1 MVTTGGVTPLSDKQ
15 PLLRQYVKTSR
26 AARQENRGWTCAR
39 RDFAYDAR
47 MSSTASSA
55 SLMIHDSPY
64 SWFRL
69 VITLI
74 IAVFANTGMWA
85 VITIM
90 PALEADFGTTRS
102 VTSLPFTVNMIG
114 FALGNLIIGRVIDRI
129 GVTVAVIAAA
139 MASALAY
146 FLSSQVDNFYLL
158 TALHLLLG
166 FGTAAGFGPLISDIS
181 HWFLR
186 HRGIAVALIASGNYL
201 AGGLWPLFLS
211 DILLDQGWRDAYQI
225 LALLT
230 LVVIVPLALL
240 LRRVVPDAAHKV
252 ASDLA
257 SANSARIKLSA
268 RQFQLLL
275 GVAGVACCVAMSMP
289 QVHIVSYCV
298 GLGYGPAVGVQML
311 SVMLFGGVVSR
322 IVSGLIADRLGGIRT
337 VLLGSF
343 LQCVALVMYLPFDGM
358 ASLYVVSLIFGL
370 SQGGIVPGYAVI
382 IREYLPPREA
392 GERVGFVIMMTI
404 LGMALGGWMSG
415 WIYDLTGSYQM
426 AFINGIIWN
435 ALNLSIMLWILLRSL
450 PPKQKTA
457 VT

>member
-1 MVTTGGVTPLSDKQ
+1 MS
-15 PLLRQYVKTSR
+15 
-26 AARQENRGWTCAR
+26 
-39 RDFAYDAR
+39 YDAGMPR
-47 MSSTASSA
+47 LSA
-55 SLMIHDSPY
+55 NITPDVHDSPY

-90 PALEADFGTTRS
+90 PSLEADFDTARS
-102 VTSLPFTVNMIG
+102 ITSLPFTLNMIG
-114 FALGNLIIGRVIDRI
+114 FALGNLVIGRIIDRV
-129 GVTVAVIAAA
+129 GVSISVIAAA
-139 MASALAY
+139 IASGTAY
-146 FLSSQVDNFYLL
+146 FLSSQVNDFYLL
-158 TALHLLLG
+158 TALHFLLG

-211 DILLDQGWRDAYQI
+211 DILLEQGWREAYQM
-225 LALLT
+225 LAVLT
-230 LVVIVPLALL
+230 LIVIIPLALL
-240 LRRVVPDAAHKV
+240 LRREVPDEAHQL

-257 SANSARIKLSA
+257 VENSAKIKLSA

-275 GVAGVACCVAMSMP
+275 GIAGVSCCVAMSMP

-298 GLGYGPAVGVQML
+298 GLGYGPAIGVQML

-322 IVSGLIADRLGGIRT
+322 IVSGLIADRLGGIKT

-358 ASLYVVSLIFGL
+358 VSLYVVSLIFGL

-415 WIYDLTGSYQM
+415 WIYDLTGSYQI
-426 AFINGIIWN
+426 AFINGIVWN
-435 ALNLSIMLWILLRSL
+435 GLNLSIMTWILLRSL
-450 PPKQKTA
+450 PVGQRPA
-457 VT
+457 MS

>member
-1 MVTTGGVTPLSDKQ
+1 MS
-15 PLLRQYVKTSR
+15 RQ
-26 AARQENRGWTCAR
+26 
-39 RDFAYDAR
+39 
-47 MSSTASSA
+47 SA
-55 SLMIHDSPY
+55 DINPVIHDSPY

-69 VITLI
+69 IITLI
-74 IAVFANTGMWA
+74 IAIFANTGMWA

-90 PALEADFGTTRS
+90 PSLEADFDTARS
-102 VTSLPFTVNMIG
+102 VTSLPFTLNMIG
-114 FALGNLIIGRVIDRI
+114 FALGNFLIGRIIDRF
-129 GVTVAVIAAA
+129 GVTLSVIAAA
-139 MASALAY
+139 MASGTAY
-146 FLSSQVDNFYLL
+146 FLSSQVNDFYLL

-201 AGGLWPLFLS
+201 AGGVWPLFLS
-211 DILLDQGWRDAYQI
+211 DILLEQGWRDAYQM
-225 LALLT
+225 LAVLT
-230 LVVIVPLALL
+230 LIVIIPLAFL
-240 LRRVVPDAAHKV
+240 LRREVPDEAHQL

-257 SANSARIKLSA
+257 VENSAKIRLSA

-275 GVAGVACCVAMSMP
+275 GIAGISCCVAMSMP

-311 SVMLFGGVVSR
+311 SVMLFGGVISR
-322 IVSGLIADRLGGIRT
+322 IVSGLIADKLGGIKT

-426 AFINGIIWN
+426 AFINGILWN
-435 ALNLSIMLWILLRSL
+435 GLNLSIMTWILLRRL
-450 PPKQKTA
+450 PIKQNPATS
-457 VT
+457 

>member
-1 MVTTGGVTPLSDKQ
+1 MS
-15 PLLRQYVKTSR
+15 RQ
-26 AARQENRGWTCAR
+26 
-39 RDFAYDAR
+39 
-47 MSSTASSA
+47 SA
-55 SLMIHDSPY
+55 DINPVIHDSPY

-69 VITLI
+69 IITLI
-74 IAVFANTGMWA
+74 IAIFANTGMWA

-90 PALEADFGTTRS
+90 PSLEADFDTARS
-102 VTSLPFTVNMIG
+102 ATSLPFTLNMIG
-114 FALGNLIIGRVIDRI
+114 FALGNFLIGRIIDRF
-129 GVTVAVIAAA
+129 GVTLSVIAAA
-139 MASALAY
+139 MASGTAY
-146 FLSSQVDNFYLL
+146 FLSSQVNDFYLL

-201 AGGLWPLFLS
+201 AGGVWPLFLS
-211 DILLDQGWRDAYQI
+211 DILLEQGWRDAYQM
-225 LALLT
+225 LAVLT
-230 LVVIVPLALL
+230 LIVIIPLAFL
-240 LRRVVPDAAHKV
+240 LRREVPDEAHQL

-257 SANSARIKLSA
+257 VENSAKIRLSA

-275 GVAGVACCVAMSMP
+275 GIAGISCCVAMSMP

-311 SVMLFGGVVSR
+311 SVMLFGGVISR
-322 IVSGLIADRLGGIRT
+322 IVSGLIADKLGGIKT

-426 AFINGIIWN
+426 AFINGILWN
-435 ALNLSIMLWILLRSL
+435 GLNLSIMTWILLRRL
-450 PPKQKTA
+450 PMKQNPATS
-457 VT
+457 

>member
-1 MVTTGGVTPLSDKQ
+1 MS
-15 PLLRQYVKTSR
+15 RFAFATSP
-26 AARQENRGWTCAR
+26 N
-39 RDFAYDAR
+39 
-47 MSSTASSA
+47 
-55 SLMIHDSPY
+55 IHDSPY

-90 PALEADFGTTRS
+90 PSLETDFSTARS
-102 VTSLPFTVNMIG
+102 LTSLPFTVNMIG
-114 FALGNLIIGRVIDRI
+114 FAVGNLVIGRIIDRT
-129 GVTVAVIAAA
+129 GVTICVIAAA
-139 MASALAY
+139 LASAAAY
-146 FLSSQVDNFYLL
+146 SLSSQVNDFYLL

-201 AGGLWPLFLS
+201 AGGVWPLFLS
-211 DILLDQGWRDAYQI
+211 DVLLEQGWRDAYQMLAI
-225 LALLT
+225 LT
-230 LVVIVPLALL
+230 VIVIIPLALL
-240 LRRVVPDAAHKV
+240 LRRKVPEAAHQV
-252 ASDLA
+252 ASQLA
-257 SANSARIKLSA
+257 FENSSKIKLSG

-275 GVAGVACCVAMSMP
+275 GLAGISCCVAMSMP

-358 ASLYVVSLIFGL
+358 ASLYVVSLVFGL

-382 IREYLPPREA
+382 VREYLPPREA

-426 AFINGIIWN
+426 AFINGIVWN
-435 ALNLSIMLWILLRSL
+435 ALNLAIMTWILLRSL
-450 PPKQKTA
+450 HVTQKTA
-457 VT
+457 AP

>member
-1 MVTTGGVTPLSDKQ
+1 MPNPFTDMNPD
-15 PLLRQYVKTSR
+15 
-26 AARQENRGWTCAR
+26 
-39 RDFAYDAR
+39 
-47 MSSTASSA
+47 
-55 SLMIHDSPY
+55 IHDSPY

-69 VITLI
+69 GVTLI
-74 IAVFANTGMWA
+74 IAIFANTGMWA

-90 PALEADFGTTRS
+90 PALETDFDTVRS
-102 VTSLPFTVNMIG
+102 VTSLPFTLNMIG
-114 FALGNLIIGRVIDRI
+114 FALGNLIIGRIIDRI
-129 GVTVAVIAAA
+129 GVTLSVIAAA
-139 MASALAY
+139 MASSTAY
-146 FLSSQVDNFYLL
+146 LLSGYVNDFYLL

-201 AGGLWPLFLS
+201 AGGVWPLFLS
-211 DILLDQGWRDAYQI
+211 DILLENGWRDAYQM
-225 LALLT
+225 LAVLT
-230 LVVIVPLALL
+230 FFVIIPLAFL
-240 LRRVVPDAAHKV
+240 LRRNVPDEAHQL

-257 SANSARIKLSA
+257 IKNRSKIKLSS

-275 GVAGVACCVAMSMP
+275 GIAGVSCCVAMSMP

-311 SVMLFGGVVSR
+311 SVMLFGGVISR
-322 IVSGLIADRLGGIRT
+322 IVSGLIADKLGGIKT

-382 IREYLPPREA
+382 IREYLPAREA

-415 WIYDLTGSYQM
+415 WIYDLTRSYQM
-426 AFINGIIWN
+426 AFVNGILWN
-435 ALNLSIMLWILLRSL
+435 GLNLSIMTWILFRSL
-450 PPKQKTA
+450 PLKRSPAIT
-457 VT
+457 

>member
-1 MVTTGGVTPLSDKQ
+1 MMPCMPHNLDTTP
-15 PLLRQYVKTSR
+15 
-26 AARQENRGWTCAR
+26 
-39 RDFAYDAR
+39 
-47 MSSTASSA
+47 
-55 SLMIHDSPY
+55 SLIHDSLY

-69 VITLI
+69 AVTLI
-74 IAVFANTGMWA
+74 IAIFANTGMWA

-90 PALEADFGTTRS
+90 PSVETDFGTTRS
-102 VTSLPFTVNMIG
+102 LTSLPFTLNMIG
-114 FALGNLIIGRVIDRI
+114 FAVGNLVIGRIIDRL
-129 GVTVAVIAAA
+129 GVTISVITAAL
-139 MASALAY
+139 ASASAY
-146 FLSSQVDNFYLL
+146 LLSSHVDSFYAF

-211 DILLDQGWRDAYQI
+211 DILLDQGWREAYQI
-225 LALLT
+225 LAQLT
-230 LVVIVPLALL
+230 VVVIIPLSLL
-240 LRRVVPDAAHKV
+240 LRRKVPDSAHQI
-252 ASDLA
+252 AGALA
-257 SANSARIKLSA
+257 LQNSAKIHLSA
-268 RQFQLLL
+268 RQFQILL
-275 GVAGVACCVAMSMP
+275 GIAGVACCVAMSMP

-322 IVSGLIADRLGGIRT
+322 IVSGLVADRLGGVRT

-415 WIYDLTGSYQM
+415 WIYELTGSYQM
-426 AFINGIIWN
+426 AFLNGIIWN
-435 ALNLSIMLWILLRSL
+435 GLNLLIMGWLFFRTL
-450 PPKQKTA
+450 PPSQQNTA
-457 VT
+457 SPAA